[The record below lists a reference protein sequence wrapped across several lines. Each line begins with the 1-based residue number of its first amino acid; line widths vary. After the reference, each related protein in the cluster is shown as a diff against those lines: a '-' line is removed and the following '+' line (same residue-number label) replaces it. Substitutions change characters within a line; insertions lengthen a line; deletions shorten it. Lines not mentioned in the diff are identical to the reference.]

1 MMFADLVDDVDFRER
16 LLALGADLPAD
27 ADPLT
32 CVRLVKAQH
41 ANRPLPGLDELIRDL
56 LANQGLLQPE
66 VKQALQDCQTL

>member
-16 LLALGADLPAD
+16 LQALGADLPAD
-27 ADPLT
+27 ADPQT

-41 ANRPLPGLDELIRDL
+41 ANQPLAGLDELIGNL